1 MLFFH
6 AFDKIHNPDRKHP
19 LFLPPHVAKVYLE
32 DPDASP
38 IAICNKCG
46 YQYSGPHFKGCPYCK
61 SCLWSKKFSSAPA
74 SNGIGYIFTR
84 YWFRKS
90 EDFLTI
96 CKTSVN
102 NDDCIQLKCIPSIY
116 HDRSAL
122 KSWRVNT
129 SVDSSFFGVWYHN
142 PLSRP

>member
-1 MLFFH
+1 MDFQDKDKLLSKLIDSIELKKEESEWSKNWKKACDELFATMTQEHIEHVIKGLRAISEERKTGLKKEPDNLTDVAALMLFFH

-61 SCLWSKKFSSAPA
+61 SCL
-74 SNGIGYIFTR
+74 
-84 YWFRKS
+84 
-90 EDFLTI
+90 
-96 CKTSVN
+96 
-102 NDDCIQLKCIPSIY
+102 
-116 HDRSAL
+116 
-122 KSWRVNT
+122 
-129 SVDSSFFGVWYHN
+129 
-142 PLSRP
+142 

>member
-1 MLFFH
+1 MDFQDKDKLLSKLIDSIKLKEEENEWSIYWKKACNELFATMTQEHIEHVVKGLKAISEERKTGLKKEPDNLTDVAALMLFFH

-61 SCLWSKKFSSAPA
+61 SCL
-74 SNGIGYIFTR
+74 
-84 YWFRKS
+84 
-90 EDFLTI
+90 
-96 CKTSVN
+96 
-102 NDDCIQLKCIPSIY
+102 
-116 HDRSAL
+116 
-122 KSWRVNT
+122 
-129 SVDSSFFGVWYHN
+129 
-142 PLSRP
+142 